1 MKRAEN
7 DINTSK
13 NKSKII
19 SDSDRMVVTQKQP
32 KVKTQHKVPT
42 EYNII

>member
-13 NKSKII
+13 NKREII

-32 KVKTQHKVPT
+32 RVKTQLKVPT
-42 EYNII
+42 AYNII